1 MKKTKHTNYKSI
13 FKMLIILLVANILQ
27 QEVKVQA
34 QETNKSPRKIG
45 LTYSSFGTNDVIRFQ
60 ELDGAASYN
69 SKNFS
74 VFGLTYIYSLNNWL
88 DIETG
93 LEYAKHTI
101 TVNPNLPP
109 DVDDTAYDADLAFLE
124 IPVTVRADFL
134 KFFFVNLGLITDF
147 DISDNTPVDSQTG
160 IGVVGGIGAKYD
172 FKFGLSL
179 FVNPYLKAHALIP
192 FTDNNYQ
199 QHMMES
205 GFRFGVTYDLKKK

>member
-1 MKKTKHTNYKSI
+1 MKQVFFILALLFAFSGTAQQSQNNNYG
-13 FKMLIILLVANILQ
+13 
-27 QEVKVQA
+27 
-34 QETNKSPRKIG
+34 KIG
-45 LTYSSFGTNDVIRFQ
+45 LTYSSFGTNDIIRFQ

-69 SKNFS
+69 SKNFF
-74 VFGLTYIYSLNNWL
+74 VFGLNYVSPLNTWL
-88 DIETG
+88 SIETG

-124 IPVTVRADFL
+124 IPVSVRADFL

-147 DISDNTPVDSQTG
+147 DISNNSPVDNQTG
-160 IGVVGGIGAKYD
+160 IGLIAGIAAKYD

-179 FVNPYLKAHALIP
+179 FINPYLKAHALIP
-192 FTDNNYQ
+192 FTNNNYQ

-205 GFRFGVTYDLKKK
+205 GFRFGITYELKKKQG